1 MDAPKQ
7 PDFDASATV
16 HPFRRTTRDTD
27 GDEGRFPPFEGRPD
41 TAGPKIPEIRWHG
54 DADPNADRAWLV
66 RDLIPETGK
75 GLISGQWGAGKTF
88 GALDLSASVMTLTKF
103 ANRRTERQG
112 GVLFIA
118 PEGAFEIPI
127 RLRGLIHGK
136 LAEME
141 TKAGKAMSLD
151 RLPFAW
157 IEECPRLVERGA
169 LATLLLIVNA
179 VRERLRQ
186 EFDLPLAL
194 VIIDTIAAGA
204 GFDDENSAA
213 ETQKVMDAMQAL
225 SRETGAFVMGVDHF
239 GKTSE
244 TGTRG
249 SSAKEGAADTVL
261 AFLANRDEAGNVSNT
276 RMALRKLRGGR
287 VGMETAYSLDVVQLG
302 ESYNHEPVTTC
313 VVNWQERDR
322 SATPSHPV
330 IRNPWPRKLQLFR
343 TALEATLAS
352 HGKRIR
358 PFGFEGDEQVVAEAA
373 MVRAEFAARYP
384 AAASDTEAKKSDAKR
399 KAFDRAVVTATESN
413 LIGCCEANGFD
424 HFWMIANVP

>member
-7 PDFDASATV
+7 PDLDATATV
-16 HPFRRTTRDTD
+16 HPFRRTQRDVEP
-27 GDEGRFPPFEGRPD
+27 DEGRFPPKA
-41 TAGPKIPEIRWHG
+41 TAPKMPEIRWHG
-54 DADPNADRAWLV
+54 DADPHADRAWLV
-66 RDLIPETGK
+66 RDLVPETGK

-127 RLRGLIHGK
+127 RLRGLIQGK
-136 LAEME
+136 LAQ
-141 TKAGKAMSLD
+141 TDGVRPGKPVSLD

-169 LATLLLIVNA
+169 LAVLLLIVNA

-186 EFDLPLAL
+186 EYDLPLVL
-194 VIIDTIAAGA
+194 IIIDTIAAGA

-261 AFLANRDEAGNVSNT
+261 AFLANRDEAGHVNNT

-287 VGMETAYSLDVVQLG
+287 VGMETPYTLDVVQIG
-302 ESYNHEPVTTC
+302 ETYNHEPVTTC
-313 VVNWQERDR
+313 IVSWQGHERDAAASPR
-322 SATPSHPV
+322 PV
-330 IRNPWPRKLQLFR
+330 RNLWPKKLQLFR
-343 TALEATLAS
+343 TALEATIAS
-352 HGKRIR
+352 RGKRIR
-358 PFGFEGDEQVVAEAA
+358 PFGAEGAEQVAAEAA
-373 MVRAEFAARYP
+373 LVRAEFTARYP
-384 AAASDTEAKKSDAKR
+384 AAASNTDAKKSDAKR
-399 KAFDRAVVTATESN
+399 KAFDRAVVSATESN
-413 LIGCCEANGFD
+413 LIGCCEVSGFD
-424 HFWMIANVP
+424 HFWMIARAP

>member
-7 PDFDASATV
+7 PDLDASATV
-16 HPFRRTTRDTD
+16 HPFRRAQRETEP
-27 GDEGRFPPFEGRPD
+27 DEGRFAPIEGQPASS
-41 TAGPKIPEIRWHG
+41 TSKIPEIRWHG
-54 DADPNADRAWLV
+54 DGDPHADRGWLV
-66 RDLIPETGK
+66 RDLVPESGK

-127 RLRGLIHGK
+127 RLRGLIEGK
-136 LAEME
+136 LTQME
-141 TKAGKAMSLD
+141 ALSGQPMSLD

-157 IEECPRLVERGA
+157 IEECPRLVERSA
-169 LATLLLIVNA
+169 LATLLTVGNE
-179 VRERLRQ
+179 VRDRLRQ
-186 EFDLPLAL
+186 EFDLPLVL

-225 SRETGAFVMGVDHF
+225 SRGTGAFVMGVDHF
-239 GKTSE
+239 GKSSE

-287 VGMETAYSLDVVQLG
+287 VGMETPYTLDVVQIG

-313 VVNWQERDR
+313 VVNWQDRERGNA
-322 SATPSHPV
+322 SPPA
-330 IRNPWPRKLQLFR
+330 RNPWPKKLHLFR
-343 TALEATLAS
+343 KALEATVAS
-352 HGKRIR
+352 QGKRIR
-358 PFGFEGDEQVVAEAA
+358 PFGNEGAEQVAAEAA
-373 MVRAEFAARYP
+373 MVRAEFVARYP
-384 AAASDTEAKKSDAKR
+384 AAASDTEAKRSDAKR
-399 KAFDRAVVTATESN
+399 KAFDRAVLTATESG
-413 LIGCCEANGFD
+413 LIGCCEMSGFD
-424 HFWMIANVP
+424 HYWVIANVP

>member
-7 PDFDASATV
+7 PDLDASAIV
-16 HPFRRTTRDTD
+16 HPFRRAQQDAEPD
-27 GDEGRFPPFEGRPD
+27 DGRFPPFEGQP
-41 TAGPKIPEIRWHG
+41 TASAPKIPEILWHG
-54 DADPNADRAWLV
+54 DADPHADRPWLV
-66 RDLIPETGK
+66 RDLVPETGK

-127 RLRGLIHGK
+127 RLRGLIEGK
-136 LAEME
+136 LTQAR
-141 TKAGKAMSLD
+141 AMTGQPTSLD

-157 IEECPRLVERGA
+157 IEECPRLVERSA
-169 LATLLLIVNA
+169 LATLLTVGNE
-179 VRERLRQ
+179 VRDRLRQ
-186 EFDLPLAL
+186 EFDLPLVL
-194 VIIDTIAAGA
+194 IIIDTIAAGA
-204 GFDDENSAA
+204 GFNDENSAA

-276 RMALRKLRGGR
+276 RMAVRKLRGGR
-287 VGMETAYSLDVVQLG
+287 IGMETPYTLDVVQIG
-302 ESYNHEPVTTC
+302 ESSNREPVTTC
-313 VVNWQERDR
+313 VVNWQDR
-322 SATPSHPV
+322 EHGNAPAPPA
-330 IRNPWPRKLQLFR
+330 RNPWPKKLQLFR
-343 TALEATLAS
+343 TALEATVAS
-352 HGKRIR
+352 RGKRIR
-358 PFGFEGDEQVVAEAA
+358 PFGSEGAEQVAAEAA
-373 MVRAEFAARYP
+373 MVRAEFVARYP
-384 AAASDTEAKKSDAKR
+384 AAASDTDAKRSDAKR
-399 KAFDRAVVTATESN
+399 KAFDRAVLVATESG
-413 LIGCCEANGFD
+413 LIGCCEMSGFD
-424 HFWMIANVP
+424 HYWIIANVP

>member
-1 MDAPKQ
+1 MDAPMQ
-7 PDFDASATV
+7 PDLDTSATV
-16 HPFRRTTRDTD
+16 HPFRRAPRDAEP
-27 GDEGRFPPFEGRPD
+27 DEGRFPPFEGQSTSS
-41 TAGPKIPEIRWHG
+41 TAKVPEIRWHG
-54 DADPNADRAWLV
+54 DADPHADRAWLV
-66 RDLIPETGK
+66 RDLVPESGK

-103 ANRRTERQG
+103 ANKRTERQG

-127 RLRGLIHGK
+127 RLRGLIEGK
-136 LAEME
+136 LAQTE
-141 TKAGKAMSLD
+141 AMSGRSMPLD

-169 LATLLLIVNA
+169 LTTLLAIVN
-179 VRERLRQ
+179 VVQDRLRQ

-194 VIIDTIAAGA
+194 IIIDTIAAGA

-261 AFLANRDEAGNVSNT
+261 AFLATRDESGNISNT

-287 VGMETAYSLDVVQLG
+287 VGMETPYTLDVVQIG

-313 VVNWQERDR
+313 VVNWEERDR
-322 SATPSHPV
+322 DAAPSPV
-330 IRNPWPRKLQLFR
+330 ARSPWPKKLQLFR
-343 TALEATLAS
+343 TALEATVAS

-358 PFGFEGDEQVVAEAA
+358 PFGAEGAEQVAAEAA
-373 MVRAEFAARYP
+373 LVRSEFVARYP
-384 AAASDTEAKKSDAKR
+384 AAASDTDAKKSDAKR
-399 KAFDRAVVTATESN
+399 KAFDRAVLTATESG
-413 LIGCCEANGFD
+413 LIGCREVNGFD
-424 HFWMIANVP
+424 HYWTIANVP